1 MDNKLLKWTYLTCHT
16 TILCYTELTKQLY
29 MYKNKYTGGSTLQ
42 RGIALYIM

>member
-1 MDNKLLKWTYLTCHT
+1 MTCHT

-29 MYKNKYTGGSTLQ
+29 MYKYTGGSTLQ